1 MLASMSERLTVGD
14 FSRVTHLSIK
24 TLRHYHEIGLL
35 EPAEVDP
42 ATSYRYYALAQIP
55 QAQVIRRLRDL
66 DMPVADVKAVLA
78 APDAAGRSALINKHL
93 ERLET
98 ELART
103 RAAVESLRAILAR
116 PSYAVSHETV
126 AATRAIAIRATVD
139 RGELLAW
146 WHGAI
151 GELHATAR
159 AQQLAPPGA
168 LGGLYEAALFQDDR
182 GAAVVFMPISR
193 DAKPRPIGRVES
205 FEVPAAELAIVTHA
219 GTYDGIEAAYGELG
233 AYVAA
238 HEIGVDGPLREYY
251 LNDPYDYRDP
261 AEWLTEIGWPIF
273 RLRRDEA

>member
-1 MLASMSERLTVGD
+1 MSERLTVGD
-14 FSRVTHLSIK
+14 FSRATQLTIK

-42 ATSYRYYALAQIP
+42 QTSYRYYKPLQIP

-78 APDAAGRSALINKHL
+78 TPDAAGRSALINKHL

-168 LGGLYEAALFQDDR
+168 LGGLYDTALFSEAR
-182 GAAVVFMPISR
+182 GEPIVFAAI
-193 DAKPRPIGRVES
+193 AKSATPKLVGRVES

-219 GTYDGIEAAYGELG
+219 GSHDGIYAAYGELG

-238 HEIGVDGPLREYY
+238 HEIAVDGPLREYY
-251 LNDPYDYRDP
+251 VRDPIESRDP
-261 AEWLTEIGWPIF
+261 ADWLTKIAWPVF
-273 RLRRDEA
+273 RSR